1 MRLTLLALL
10 ILLSCSLTR
19 AQERNPLYDLKK
31 VHFGF
36 SLIGNQGQMKYSSGE
51 QILNFDTLQT
61 IRSVSFP
68 GMGVGAIMNIRLWE
82 YWDFRTMVN
91 INFAQRNFDYTFFG
105 GAKKEVKM
113 ESTYLEIPLLLK
125 YKSKRHRNMR
135 FYTIGGFTYRYDFNS
150 DISTERSNTKPV
162 VALYPS
168 TFSYDIGCGL
178 DMYFE
183 YFKFSP
189 EIRVSNAMGNHM
201 APDRFIYSSNLGVVA
216 PRLIQFC
223 LHFE

>member
-1 MRLTLLALL
+1 MKRLLFIGLMM
-10 ILLSCSLTR
+10 LSGSLY

-36 SLIGNQGQMKYSSGE
+36 SLMGNQGQMKYSTAQE
-51 QILNFDTLQT
+51 VLNFDTLMT
-61 IRSVSFP
+61 IRSLTFP
-68 GMGVGAIMNIRLWE
+68 GMGVGAIMNVRLWE
-82 YWDFRTMVN
+82 YWDLRTMVN
-91 INFAQRNFDYTFFG
+91 INFAQRNFDYQFYG
-105 GAKKEVKM
+105 GSVKEVKM

-125 YKSKRHRNMR
+125 YKSKRHRNAR
-135 FYTIGGFTYRYDFNS
+135 FYTVAGFTYRYDFNS
-150 DISTERSNTKPV
+150 DINTERSNTKPV

-178 DMYFE
+178 DLYYE

-189 EIRVSNAMGNHM
+189 EIRISNAMGNHM